1 MAKKAKKKP
10 AKKAAKKSAKK
21 SKPAKK
27 AAKKAKPAKKAAKK
41 SKPAKKA
48 APKKTAAK
56 KVAAKPVLKIAPPP
70 ALKSQPMAREA
81 KISSGTSFMSGLAA
95 GAGASAAYSSFGHES
110 KPDDGEE

>member
-27 AAKKAKPAKKAAKK
+27 AAKKTKPAKKTAPKKAAKK
-41 SKPAKKA
+41 AAAKKSAKA
-48 APKKTAAK
+48 APKKAPA
-56 KVAAKPVLKIAPPP
+56 VKIAAPTS
-70 ALKSQPMAREA
+70 KNQPMARESNLGSA
-81 KISSGTSFMSGLAA
+81 ASFMGGLAA

-110 KPDDGEE
+110 KPSDDGEE